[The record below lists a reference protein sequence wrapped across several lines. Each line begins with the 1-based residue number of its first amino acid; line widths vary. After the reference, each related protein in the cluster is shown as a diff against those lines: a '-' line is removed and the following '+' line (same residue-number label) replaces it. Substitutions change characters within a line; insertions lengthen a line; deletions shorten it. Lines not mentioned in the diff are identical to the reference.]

1 MATANMTVSL
11 DPAVIAM
18 AKAQAEANGTTAS
31 AWVARLIR
39 NAAVAE
45 SARRY
50 DEFNRSAADRDAM
63 ATWDAANEAEQD
75 ARLAGAE
82 W

>member
-11 DPAVIAM
+11 DPAIIAL
-18 AKAQAEANGTTAS
+18 AKAQAAAQGTTAS

-39 NAAVAE
+39 NAAIAE
-45 SARRY
+45 ASQRY
-50 DEFNRSAADRDAM
+50 DEFNRTAPDSEDMAA
-63 ATWDAANEAEQD
+63 WDAHQSAVQES
-75 ARLAGAE
+75 RWAGAE

>member
-11 DPAVIAM
+11 DPAIIAM
-18 AKAQAEANGTTAS
+18 AKAQAAAHGTTAS

-39 NAAVAE
+39 NAALAE
-45 SARRY
+45 ASRRY
-50 DEFNRSAADRDAM
+50 DEVNRAAPDRDAM
-63 ATWDAANEAEQD
+63 AAWDAQQRADQE
-75 ARLAGAE
+75 RRWAGAE